1 MKKLY
6 FPWGKAFKKQT
17 KTIEEQGKKQIDAIT
32 NQNKRLNALTNK
44 EDHKSIYKEIF
55 DKLVKEKFD
64 AMQEWYEHFRKIQF
78 SEMKLED
85 VKELQN
91 IFKPNLNKILK
102 SRYKSEEQK
111 SALQNI
117 MFITNL
123 QKLLLNYL
131 MTILQLYLRLN
142 TNQFMEKVS
151 KY

>member
-1 MKKLY
+1 
-6 FPWGKAFKKQT
+6 
-17 KTIEEQGKKQIDAIT
+17 
-32 NQNKRLNALTNK
+32 
-44 EDHKSIYKEIF
+44 
-55 DKLVKEKFD
+55 
-64 AMQEWYEHFRKIQF
+64 MQEWYEHFRKIQS
-78 SEMKLED
+78 SEMKPED
-85 VKELQN
+85 VKEPQN
-91 IFKPNLNKILK
+91 LFKPNLNEILE

>member
-1 MKKLY
+1 
-6 FPWGKAFKKQT
+6 
-17 KTIEEQGKKQIDAIT
+17 
-32 NQNKRLNALTNK
+32 
-44 EDHKSIYKEIF
+44 
-55 DKLVKEKFD
+55 
-64 AMQEWYEHFRKIQF
+64 MQEWYEHFRKIQF

-91 IFKPNLNKILK
+91 IFNPNLNEILK

>member
-1 MKKLY
+1 
-6 FPWGKAFKKQT
+6 
-17 KTIEEQGKKQIDAIT
+17 
-32 NQNKRLNALTNK
+32 
-44 EDHKSIYKEIF
+44 
-55 DKLVKEKFD
+55 
-64 AMQEWYEHFRKIQF
+64 MQEWYEHFRKIQF

-91 IFKPNLNKILK
+91 IFKPNLNEILK
-102 SRYKSEEQK
+102 SRYKSEELK

-142 TNQFMEKVS
+142 TNQFMEKIS